1 VPSIEWMRLVRYD
14 SSSMRKAQTS
24 CRSDS
29 LSDVQR
35 SALMALIRSKNTLP
49 ERLVAALLCSMRY
62 RFASHDATLPG
73 TPDFVLTRHKLAI
86 FVHGCFWHAHSC
98 RRGRSM
104 PVTRRDFWEGKKKAN
119 VVRDRRAKAS
129 LRRLGFRVLTIW
141 ECQLRDENSIRASIR
156 AGIATSRR

>member
-1 VPSIEWMRLVRYD
+1 
-14 SSSMRKAQTS
+14 
-24 CRSDS
+24 
-29 LSDVQR
+29 
-35 SALMALIRSKNTLP
+35 
-49 ERLVAALLCSMRY
+49 
-62 RFASHDATLPG
+62 
-73 TPDFVLTRHKLAI
+73 
-86 FVHGCFWHAHSC
+86 
-98 RRGRSM
+98 M